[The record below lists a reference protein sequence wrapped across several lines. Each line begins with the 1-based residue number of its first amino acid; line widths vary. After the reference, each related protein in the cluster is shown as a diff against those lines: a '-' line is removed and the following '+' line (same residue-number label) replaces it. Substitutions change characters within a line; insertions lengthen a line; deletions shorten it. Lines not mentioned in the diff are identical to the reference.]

1 MQIETSTTLL
11 DQFGWYFRVRSLAE
25 HPQRILLLLH
35 GWTGDENSMW
45 PFAVKFPREVT
56 ILAPRAPFLAPKEH
70 GGYSWREL
78 KPGTWG
84 SPTLEELRP
93 PADGLISLVDEWL
106 ATHSMPDARFD
117 VVGFSQGGALATL
130 LAILYPQR
138 IRKMA
143 VLAGFIPKGIS
154 DEHLT
159 PDLLNGIQ
167 CFWAHGTED
176 DLVPFERGRDSAQRL
191 EAAGANVHFCEAEV
205 GHRVSREC
213 RDALNAFIAD

>member
-1 MQIETSTTLL
+1 MQIETDTTLL
-11 DQFGWYFRVRSLAE
+11 DQFGWVFRARSLTE
-25 HPQRILLLLH
+25 NPQRVLLLLH

-45 PFAVKFPREVT
+45 PFTAKFPPDVT
-56 ILAPRAPFLAPKEH
+56 ILAPRAPFHAPKEK
-70 GGYSWREL
+70 GGYSWRDL

-84 SPTLEELRP
+84 SPTLDELRP
-93 PADGLISLVDEWL
+93 PADDLVSLVDEWL
-106 ATHSMPDARFD
+106 ATHSMPDTRFD

-130 LAILYPQR
+130 MAILYPQR

-143 VLAGFIPKGIS
+143 VLAGFVPKGIG

-159 PDLLNGIQ
+159 PGLLDGIR

-176 DLVPFERGRDSAQRL
+176 ELVAFERGRESAQRL
-191 EAAGANVHFCEAEV
+191 EDAGAQIHFCEADV

-213 RDALNAFIAD
+213 RRALDDFLAD

>member
-1 MQIETSTTLL
+1 MM
-11 DQFGWYFRVRSLAE
+11 
-25 HPQRILLLLH
+25 LLLH

-45 PFAVKFPREVT
+45 PFAGKYPQDVT
-56 ILAPRAPFLAPKEH
+56 ILAPRAPFLAPKER

-78 KPGTWG
+78 RPGTWG
-84 SPTLEELRP
+84 KPTLEELRP
-93 PADGLISLVDEWL
+93 PVDGLVTLVDEWL

-143 VLAGFIPKGIS
+143 VLAGFVPKGVGN
-154 DEHLT
+154 EHLT
-159 PDLLNGIQ
+159 PALLDGIE
-167 CFWAHGTED
+167 CFWAHGTQDE
-176 DLVPFERGRDSAQRL
+176 LVTFERGRDSAQML
-191 EAAGANVHFCEAEV
+191 ESAGAKVHFCAAEV

-213 RDALNAFIAD
+213 RDALNTFIAA